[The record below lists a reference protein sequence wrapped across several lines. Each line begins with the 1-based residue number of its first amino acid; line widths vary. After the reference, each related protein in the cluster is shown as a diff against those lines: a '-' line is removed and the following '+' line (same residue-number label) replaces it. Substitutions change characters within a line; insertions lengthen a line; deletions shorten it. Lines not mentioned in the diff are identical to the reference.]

1 MSDHPPPDEASL
13 REAALRYLARYAA
26 TRDSV
31 RRVLLRRID
40 RWAAGLPDRDAAVEA
55 IGAVRGLVDRVVDR
69 LVELGALND
78 TAFAETRGLGLLRAG
93 VSRRGAVARLA
104 AKGIAPD
111 QALAVLP
118 EDQESELAAALVLTR
133 KRRIGPFRTGTT
145 PDAAGRRKE
154 FGILARAGF
163 PGGIARLA
171 LAMDAEEAE
180 ARIRALRQ

>member
-1 MSDHPPPDEASL
+1 MNDQPPPDEASL
-13 REAALRYLARYAA
+13 REAALSYLARYAA
-26 TRDSV
+26 TRESV

-40 RWAAGLPDRDAAVEA
+40 RWVAGLPDRDAAAEA
-55 IGAVRGLVDRVVDR
+55 IGAARGLVDRVVDR
-69 LVELGALND
+69 LAELGALND
-78 TAFAETRGLGLLRAG
+78 TAFAESRGLGLLRAG

-118 EDQESELAAALVLTR
+118 EDQDSELAAALVLTR
-133 KRRIGPFRTGTT
+133 KRRIGPFRAGDE
-145 PDAAGRRKE
+145 PDVAGRRKE

-163 PGGIARLA
+163 PGGIARQA

-180 ARIRALRQ
+180 TRIRNLRQ